1 MPVSTQSSRTIADR
15 QATALL
21 IKGSLEMLLSSRQLL
36 AVSEHRRSGLI
47 LCKEHHA
54 EFAGPG
60 AAVGSDVE
68 QTYKVIIAI
77 GSPNLVRVTNH
88 TDRQR
93 AYSRRIQWGRW
104 LHKIVDNPD
113 PFQRVE
119 RLFYSFEEFFGYQV
133 AANLPNA
140 VLANLVG
147 VLPQTIQTL
156 RQHYR
161 LAEPQALAYAE
172 SPRCGEVVSQVQ
184 GVAIL
189 EEFCCSADLP
199 QLR

>member
-1 MPVSTQSSRTIADR
+1 
-15 QATALL
+15 
-21 IKGSLEMLLSSRQLL
+21 MLFSSRQLL

-60 AAVGSDVE
+60 AAVGSEVE
-68 QTYKVIIAI
+68 QDYQAIIAI
-77 GSPNLVRVTNH
+77 GSPSLVPVTNH

-113 PFQRVE
+113 PIQRVE
-119 RLFYSFEEFFGYQV
+119 RLFYSFEEFFGFQV

-147 VLPQTIQTL
+147 VLPQTIQML
-156 RQHYR
+156 RQQYR
-161 LAEPQALAYAE
+161 LTEPSALEYRAGGLVGSRSETVTFQCQDA
-172 SPRCGEVVSQVQ
+172 
-184 GVAIL
+184 AIL
-189 EEFCCSADLP
+189 ADLCH
-199 QLR
+199 LTESSRSI